1 MASKKCLLA
10 VADTGNERGKVDCM
24 ALPKIPLT
32 QTIIDKLTRPGLT
45 VSADVRDRA
54 LNYIDAYWA
63 QLGREHTEDK
73 GTLVGL
79 PHPYIVPSSDPNSN
93 FQFEEQYYWDS
104 YFTALGLTDADHQP
118 LVEGMLENLIYLFKR
133 FHLIPNASR
142 MYFTSRSQPP
152 VLTSFI
158 FHVYDTYQKDV
169 VWLKEHMAVAIEEY
183 ERVWMNRTHPQWHNV
198 HQGLSRY
205 YDVNVLHDLAEAE
218 SGWDMTTRFERKC
231 LDFLPVDLNA
241 LLYKYETD
249 FARAAVLGGDVDASD
264 AWEAKA
270 AQRKTA
276 MDALMWGKLRG
287 FYFDYNYER
296 QAIGDIW
303 SLAAYYTMWAG
314 MASAEQAERLVDN
327 LIKFEKAGGLTTTT
341 RPLIDTS
348 VLFGSLKAQWA
359 YPNGWAPLH
368 YIVVEGLR
376 RYGYHD
382 DAKRIASKW
391 VNNNLGWFDTHGVF
405 QEKYNVVNIKKKP
418 VEGVYPSQTGFGWT
432 NAVLVRFI
440 TDFNL

>member
-1 MASKKCLLA
+1 
-10 VADTGNERGKVDCM
+10 M
-24 ALPKIPLT
+24 ALHKFPLT
-32 QTIIDKLTRPGLT
+32 QSLLNKFGRSNTGISSHTRDK
-45 VSADVRDRA
+45 A
-54 LNYIDAYWA
+54 LAYIDTYWE
-63 QLGREHTEDK
+63 QLGRHHTEDT

-79 PHPYIVPSSDPNSN
+79 PFPYIVPSSNPGAK
-93 FQFEEQYYWDS
+93 FRFEEQYYWDS
-104 YFTALGLTDADHQP
+104 YFTALGLTDKKHQS

-152 VLTSFI
+152 LLTSFI
-158 FHVYDTYQKDV
+158 FHIYDTYQKDPQ
-169 VWLKEHMAVAIEEY
+169 WLSEHIAVAEDEY
-183 ERVWMNRTHPQWHNV
+183 EKVWTNTEHPQWHKV
-198 HQGLSRY
+198 YKGLSRY

-218 SGWDMTTRFERKC
+218 SGWDMTPRFERKC

-249 FARAAVLGGDVDASD
+249 FARAQMILGNIKKAED
-264 AWEAKA
+264 WEKKA
-270 AQRKTA
+270 AERKKA
-276 MDALMWGKLRG
+276 IDELMWAKIRG
-287 FYFDYNYER
+287 FYFDYNFER
-296 QAIGDIW
+296 EALGDTW
-303 SLAAYYTMWAG
+303 SLAGYYTMWAG
-314 MASAEQAERLVDN
+314 MASEEHARRMVDN
-327 LIKFEKAGGLTTTT
+327 LPKFDKAGGLTATT

-348 VLFGSLKAQWA
+348 ALFGSLKAQWA

-376 RYGYHD
+376 RYGYED
-382 DAKRIASKW
+382 EARQIASKW
-391 VNNNLGWFDTHGVF
+391 VKNNLDWFSVHGVF
-405 QEKYNVVNIKKKP
+405 QEKYNVVNVKKKP